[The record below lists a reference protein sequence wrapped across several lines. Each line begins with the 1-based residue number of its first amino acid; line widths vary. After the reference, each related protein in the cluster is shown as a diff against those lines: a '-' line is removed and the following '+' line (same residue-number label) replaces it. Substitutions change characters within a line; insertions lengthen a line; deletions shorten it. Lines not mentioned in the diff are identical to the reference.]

1 MRSAAG
7 ADETSPFSS
16 KVPISCFMH
25 IQPRLVKQ
33 INSVFHHGRANL
45 RREVF
50 KKNEY
55 KANHKSRIIKMARLK
70 NKHYT
75 AE

>member
-50 KKNEY
+50 NIIQQ
-55 KANHKSRIIKMARLK
+55 NKSQK
-70 NKHYT
+70 NKNKNKKLC
-75 AE
+75 